1 MIGKLCLCLAM
12 ASAQAV
18 AAKPK
23 PKAVPAAPAA
33 RGNADVPLAGS
44 AAELLDPATGRG
56 RAVGPLPETLTDF
69 QATAFPQ
76 GRVLIT
82 GGSVVG
88 RATQWFDPA
97 TRLFTPG
104 PPMTQPRQGHR
115 ALLLKD
121 GRLLLVGGTEA
132 RTPAELLEPGA
143 DRFQSLSA
151 EATFALSAEAVEL
164 DGGKVFLVDGSSG
177 QCFTWDGRKRFS
189 AQGSLNRPR
198 NFFRVTRLRDGRVLI
213 TGGWP
218 SEQKLEPK
226 LKGRGPRLTPSTATP
241 VLPVE
246 CFNPRWSTLSSWKA
260 LPAVRA
266 RHQATLL
273 ADGRVCLWAGY
284 GQDATSAC
292 EAVELL
298 DPVKE
303 TLALAGKLPLDGFAQ
318 PAWTE
323 GLFLA
328 EHSVDVRAAAAPP
341 ALLDAAGPAKLR
353 LANAFL
359 TPTLVP
365 LGDGKVLA
373 LGAPAWGDPM
383 DRWDPRTRQ
392 CTLVGSLRA
401 GTRNL
406 GLTPDGKLLALG
418 GVIDQVEPRTGVLK
432 PLGWREDLE
441 ALLKTVKP
449 YQPSPSPL
457 PPWPQGQ
464 ARKDCLVVALDKT
477 HALVAGGTPEGSDE
491 PSARMDLWD
500 LKKKT
505 LTPVGAMKT
514 RRAFPAGSPQGALK
528 LADGSVVL
536 WGPGK
541 D

>member
-1 MIGKLCLCLAM
+1 MLGKLCLCLAL
-12 ASAQAV
+12 ASAQGL

-23 PKAVPAAPAA
+23 PKPAPAPAAA
-33 RGNADVPLAGS
+33 RGNVDVPLAGS

-69 QATAFPQ
+69 QATALPT
-76 GRVLIT
+76 GKVLLT
-82 GGSVVG
+82 GGSLTG

-97 TRLFTPG
+97 TRAFTPG
-104 PPMTQPRQGHR
+104 PPMTLPRQGHR

-121 GRLLLVGGTEA
+121 GRLLLVGGTET
-132 RTPAELLEPGA
+132 RTPAEVLEPGA
-143 DRFQSLSA
+143 DRFQALPA
-151 EATFALSAEAVEL
+151 DATFGLSAEAVEL
-164 DGGKVFLVDGSSG
+164 DGGKVFLVDGASG
-177 QCFTWDGRKRFS
+177 QCFTWDGRKRCS
-189 AQGSLNRPR
+189 TQGSLNRPR
-198 NFFRVTRLRDGRVLI
+198 NFFRATRLRDGRVLI

-218 SEQKLEPK
+218 SEQQ
-226 LKGRGPRLTPSTATP
+226 LKGRGPRKAPMPATP

-246 CFNPRWSTLSSWKA
+246 CFNPRWSTLSAWKP

-273 ADGRVCLWAGY
+273 ADGRVCLWSGY
-284 GQDATSAC
+284 GQDAASAC

-303 TLALAGKLPLDGFAQ
+303 TVTAAGQLPLAGLAQ
-318 PAWTE
+318 PAWAE

-328 EHSVDVRAAAAPP
+328 EHSVDVRAAAEPQ
-341 ALLDAAGPAKLR
+341 ALLTPAGPAR
-353 LANAFL
+353 FHLANAFL

-406 GLTPDGKLLALG
+406 GLAPDGRLLALG
-418 GVIDQVEPRTGVLK
+418 TVIDQVEPRTGVLK

-441 ALLKTVKP
+441 AFLKAVKP
-449 YQPSPSPL
+449 YQPMPSPL
-457 PPWPQGQ
+457 PPWPAGQ

-477 HALVAGGTPEGSDE
+477 HALVAGGIPEGGEE

-528 LADGSVVL
+528 LPDGSVVL